1 MSSAGPGMPVGQTY
15 TAVAGAV
22 FSLLLLIVCASDL
35 RARRIPNKIVL
46 LLAVL
51 GVIHSTLV
59 TGSARGVLLALAGM
73 ALGLAIWLPFYA
85 FGFLGAGDVKFFA
98 AACAWIGPAAVVRAA
113 LLSAL
118 CGALLVVVWSLG
130 HAVRDY
136 VVDSRRPAAASAD
149 TVASMDARY
158 TRRRLPYGL
167 AMAAGLSAT
176 VWLPHLLV
184 FRR

>member
-1 MSSAGPGMPVGQTY
+1 MSSAGPGMPAGQTY

-51 GVIHSTLV
+51 GVLHSALV
-59 TGSARGVLLALAGM
+59 VGPLRGPLLALAAM

-85 FGFLGAGDVKFFA
+85 FRFLGAGDVKFFA

-118 CGALLVVVWSLG
+118 CGALLVVVWALVY
-130 HAVRDY
+130 ALRDY
-136 VVDSRRPAAASAD
+136 VVTSRRPVGASAD
-149 TVASMDARY
+149 RADRLDAPA

-167 AMAAGLSAT
+167 AMAAGLSVA

-184 FRR
+184 FRK

>member
-1 MSSAGPGMPVGQTY
+1 MPAGQTY
-15 TAVAGAV
+15 TAIAGAV

-51 GVIHSTLV
+51 GVIHSALV
-59 TGSARGVLLALAGM
+59 AGPVRGSLLALAGM

-85 FGFLGAGDVKFFA
+85 FRFLGAGDVKFFA

-118 CGALLVVVWSLG
+118 CGALLVVVWALVY
-130 HAVRDY
+130 AVRDH
-136 VVDSRRPAAASAD
+136 VVSARRPAAASVGPA
-149 TVASMDARY
+149 ASMD
-158 TRRRLPYGL
+158 TLSSRRRLPYGL
-167 AMAAGLSAT
+167 AMAAGLGVT

-184 FRR
+184 LRK

>member
-1 MSSAGPGMPVGQTY
+1 MPAGQTY
-15 TAVAGAV
+15 TAIAGAV

-35 RARRIPNKIVL
+35 RARRIPNNVVL
-46 LLAVL
+46 LLAAL

-59 TGSARGVLLALAGM
+59 AGSVRGALLAFAGM

-85 FGFLGAGDVKFFA
+85 FRFLGAGDVKFFA

-118 CGALLVVVWSLG
+118 CGALLVVVWAFV
-130 HAVRDY
+130 HAARDY
-136 VVDSRRPAAASAD
+136 VVASRRLDAVSAGPA
-149 TVASMDARY
+149 ASMDALI

-167 AMAAGLSAT
+167 AMAAGLSVT
-176 VWLPHLLV
+176 IWLPHLLV
-184 FRR
+184 LRK